1 MIEMRRARAEDAQSV
16 RQLVREAYARWVPVI
31 GREPMPMLADY
42 DAAIR
47 DHEIDL
53 MVGDG
58 EIIALIETI
67 THLDYLFI
75 ENIAVSPL
83 HQGKG
88 LGRRLL
94 VHAERQAEAAGLFE
108 LRLLTNGAFEAN
120 VRLYQSAGLQIEK
133 TEPFMGGTTVYMR
146 KQLGG

>member
-1 MIEMRRARAEDAQSV
+1 MIELRRARAEDAQSV

-67 THLDYLFI
+67 AHPDYLFI

-120 VRLYQSAGLQIEK
+120 VRLYQSAGFQIEK

>member
-47 DHEIDL
+47 DHEIYL